1 MSTGS
6 KVTGNFG
13 NFGVQTKTH
22 THKETNIKF
31 YKVGSIKWPIGLNP
45 LKGIIFLD

>member
-1 MSTGS
+1 MNTGS
-6 KVTGNFG
+6 NVTG
-13 NFGVQTKTH
+13 NFGVQTNTHTH

>member
-6 KVTGNFG
+6 NVTGNFG
-13 NFGVQTKTH
+13 NFFVQTNTPTKKT
-22 THKETNIKF
+22 KIEF
-31 YKVGSIKWPIGLNP
+31 FKVGSIKWPIGLNP